1 MELYVGAKL
10 IKAEKAPAPYDI
22 GEHKKGEPGYK
33 VEYPDGYTSWSPKD
47 VFEEAYRKA
56 DLDFI
61 INVREEDPNATQT
74 IGEFGFD
81 KAIRLL
87 KKGFRLS
94 RKGWNGKNQYIVVV
108 NCLSYINER
117 GAIVNSDHKDIG
129 NAAIAFVGTSGTQVG
144 WLASQADMLAE
155 DWGVYGGK

>member
-61 INVREEDPNATQT
+61 INVRKEDPNATQT

-108 NCLSYINER
+108 NCLSYINEC
-117 GAIVNSDHKDIG
+117 GAIVNSDHKDSG

>member
-10 IKAEKAPAPYDI
+10 IKAEREPAPYDI

-108 NCLSYINER
+108 NCLSYIDEC

>member
-1 MELYVGAKL
+1 MEFYVGAKL
-10 IKAEKAPAPYDI
+10 IKAEKKPAPYDI

-61 INVREEDPNATQT
+61 FNVREEDPNATQT

-108 NCLSYINER
+108 NCLSYIDEC

>member
-10 IKAEKAPAPYDI
+10 IKAEKAPAPRNY
-22 GEHKKGEPGYK
+22 GEHKTGEPGYM

-47 VFEEAYRKA
+47 VFEEAYHEA
-56 DLDFI
+56 DTNFI
-61 INVREEDPNATQT
+61 FNVNKDPNATKT
-74 IGEFGFD
+74 LGEFGFD
-81 KAIRLL
+81 NAIRLL
-87 KKGFRLS
+87 KKGFKLS

-108 NCLSYINER
+108 SCLSYVDQD
-117 GAIVNSDHKDIG
+117 GKVVNSDHKDMG

>member
-22 GEHKKGEPGYK
+22 GEHKKGEPGYE

-61 INVREEDPNATQT
+61 FNVREEDPNATQT

-108 NCLSYINER
+108 NCLSYIDEC

>member
-10 IKAEKAPAPYDI
+10 IKAEKAPAPRNY
-22 GEHKKGEPGYK
+22 GEHKTGEPGYM
-33 VEYPDGYTSWSPKD
+33 VEYPDGYTSWSPKE

-61 INVREEDPNATQT
+61 FNVREEYQNATQT

-87 KKGFRLS
+87 KKGLRLS

-108 NCLSYINER
+108 NCLSYIDEC